1 MSCSWTERNQCCEN
15 YYTTQT
21 NLQIQFIPTKQPMTL
36 KKKKTRTNNF
46 TIYMGGKK
54 DPERPKKCGTGGINL
69 SNFRLYY
76 QDTMVQAQKHK
87 HRAMEQDTKLWDKPT
102 LL

>member
-1 MSCSWTERNQCCEN
+1 
-15 YYTTQT
+15 
-21 NLQIQFIPTKQPMTL
+21 
-36 KKKKTRTNNF
+36 
-46 TIYMGGKK
+46 MGGKK

-76 QDTMVQAQKHK
+76 QDTMVQAQKQK
-87 HRAMEQDTKLWDKPT
+87 HRATDQNKKLRVKPT

>member
-1 MSCSWTERNQCCEN
+1 
-15 YYTTQT
+15 
-21 NLQIQFIPTKQPMTL
+21 
-36 KKKKTRTNNF
+36 
-46 TIYMGGKK
+46 MGGCRARQKLKQK

-87 HRAMEQDTKLWDKPT
+87 HRAMEQDTKLRDKPT
-102 LL
+102 HLWTPYL